1 MCGAQQNHH
10 EAKTVCI
17 GRLSCESNIT
27 GRMKIQPK
35 KVPSNILGL

>member
-17 GRLSCESNIT
+17 GRLSCESNI